1 VLIITDTRNRDEWIA
16 ANTRLNSLRA
26 IRINRDA
33 HHGYVAS
40 TSDSRPYSG
49 KSSQILTKEEDMVLN
64 IHSLLIKTASSTEE
78 LNARPG

>member
-1 VLIITDTRNRDEWIA
+1 
-16 ANTRLNSLRA
+16 LRA

-40 TSDSRPYSG
+40 TSESRPFSG
-49 KSSQILTKEEDMVLN
+49 KSSQFLTKEDMVLN
-64 IHSLLIKTASSTEE
+64 IHSLLIKTASSTEK